1 MKTCTSC
8 TRKLPDE
15 AFIRNG
21 KLFKTCSA
29 CLSKKGKGAKKK
41 VTPAVDVQTGSTTEA
56 LVETVDFKELSDY
69 VADATTDLEP
79 DAKVEFEVS
88 IKFDNETL
96 TSTNHD
102 IKLLAKAVIAAIEDG
117 DGYSWV

>member
-8 TRKLPDE
+8 TRKLPYE

-21 KLFKTCSA
+21 KLFKTCSD

-41 VTPAVDVQTGSTTEA
+41 VAPTVDVQTGSTTEA
-56 LVETVDFKELSDY
+56 CLKTVDFKELSDY
-69 VADATTDLEP
+69 VADTITG
-79 DAKVEFEVS
+79 DAKHEFEVS
-88 IKFDNETL
+88 IKLDDETL
-96 TSTNHD
+96 TSTDHD
-102 IKLLAKAVIAAIEDG
+102 VKLLARAVIAAIEDG